1 MSQMFVQITAPAGPG
16 TPEVPR
22 AFTVTGSISV
32 QITQRQGVLVSKSV
46 SVRFGDGGPVQT
58 AIFPT
63 NETIWSC
70 AGAPAASV
78 PPGATITVTAT
89 ARGSVR
95 YFIVPGEPD
104 VEEVSAVATLTVR
117 IANPPPVLAID
128 AFPSEVN
135 ATALPF
141 PFMLSGST
149 TDPDTNVSVVSCAL
163 DTGTLAPVDNVS
175 GNWSRWR
182 KNFALTGGV
191 HRFIVQ
197 ANDLG
202 GNQVQ
207 AQAFLIVHPP
217 VAPPDPGTE
226 SITSWTRLEPA
237 CRDAD
242 MGRSIGAR
250 LFDPLWLLARQWQMG
265 EFQAADVGTPVQAR
279 LRATS
284 ALLSRCHLGVLP
296 ANTNAQAPA
305 YDPRRMPLEAMVER
319 RTMRA
324 VNANDPS
331 MLPLAVD
338 AGLHFLRMLEQQA
351 PSRSY
356 RAALIANF
364 ALQGLPG
371 TVAAAD
377 EAAQRFAQTMAGRA
391 LDARALAAFL
401 RAGGAAALAQDPSL
415 AVAAPDRAKLE
426 QAATAWLTWYDGLFA
441 EPAAAADDAWDPQRL
456 EYAVSVSASFSA
468 QPLDQVNLTASE
480 IDDGRLDWSSFD
492 CDFEVNMVSN
502 NDHSFTTITETTVPA
517 PVSFRGA
524 PAVRFWEIEDSV
536 LAYGLLPVG
545 PTDLA
550 QMMMIEYTSSYG
562 NDWFVVPLELPV
574 GSINQVNSL
583 VVTDSFGVQSLLKPI
598 GAPGVPGSNFSL
610 WQHSWIR
617 RANSD
622 IGQVIQRNL
631 FFLPPTI
638 GQVIESAALEDVLF
652 MRDEMASMA
661 WAIERSIESP
671 VERPFTYAAASAINV
686 DGGAPATNALP
697 RYLLSST
704 VPENWIPLMPVQ
716 ILEGGKVILR
726 LRRGA
731 VLQPDGSAKIHPAQ
745 SRTLNTGAPLL
756 LYDEEV
762 PREGVQVTRLR
773 RLARWIDGSSWAWT
787 ALRTQIGRGE
797 GSSGLQFDQL
807 TVQGRAQP

>member
-1 MSQMFVQITAPAGPG
+1 MSQMFVQITTPAGPG

-22 AFTVTGSISV
+22 AFTVTGNISV
-32 QITQRQGVLVSKSV
+32 QITQRHGALVSKSV
-46 SVRFGDGGPVQT
+46 SVQFGVGGPLQAAAFLT
-58 AIFPT
+58 ET
-63 NETIWSC
+63 NWSC

-78 PPGATITVTAT
+78 PPGATISLTVT

-95 YFIVPGEPD
+95 FFIVPGEPD
-104 VEEVSAVATLTVR
+104 VEEVSAVATLAVR
-117 IANPPPVLAID
+117 IANPPPTLAID
-128 AFPSEVN
+128 AIPAEVN

-141 PFMLSGST
+141 AFTLSGST
-149 TDPDTNVSVVSCAL
+149 ADPDNNVSVVSCAL
-163 DTGTLAPVDNVS
+163 DTGNFVPVDNIS

-182 KNFALTGGV
+182 KSFALTGGV

-197 ANDLG
+197 ARDLG

-207 AQAFLIVHPP
+207 EQAFLIVHPP
-217 VAPPDPGTE
+217 VPTPDPGTE

-237 CRDAD
+237 CRAAD

-265 EFQAADVGTPVQAR
+265 EFQAVDVGTPVQAR

-305 YDPRRMPLEAMVER
+305 YDPRRIPLEVLVER
-319 RTMRA
+319 RPMRA
-324 VNANDPS
+324 VDANDPS
-331 MLPLAVD
+331 MLPLAVE

-351 PSRSY
+351 PSQSY
-356 RAALIANF
+356 RAVMTSKF
-364 ALQGLPG
+364 ALQALPA
-371 TVAAAD
+371 TVSPAD
-377 EAAQRFAQTMAGRA
+377 EATQRFAQTMVGRA
-391 LDARALAAFL
+391 PDARALAAVL
-401 RAGGAAALAQDPSL
+401 RAGGAAALTHDPSL
-415 AVAAPDRAKLE
+415 AIAVQDWLKLQ
-426 QAATAWLTWYDGLFA
+426 QAATAWLAWYDGLFA
-441 EPAAAADDAWDPQRL
+441 EPAGMADDAWDPQRL

-480 IDDGRLDWSSFD
+480 VDDGRLDWSSFD

-502 NDHSFTTITETTVPA
+502 NDHSFSSITETTVPA

-574 GSINQVNSL
+574 GSINRVNSL

-598 GAPGVPGSNFSL
+598 GAPGMPGSNFSL

-617 RANSD
+617 RADSKID
-622 IGQVIQRNL
+622 HVIQRNL
-631 FFLPPTI
+631 FFLPPAI

-671 VERPFTYAAASAINV
+671 MERPFAYATAPIQM
-686 DGGAPATNALP
+686 DGAAPAAGALP

-704 VPENWIPLMPVQ
+704 VPENWIPLLPVQ
-716 ILEGGKVILR
+716 NLVDGKAILR

-762 PREGVQVTRLR
+762 PREGVQLARLR
-773 RLARWIDGSSWAWT
+773 RLVRWIDGSSWTWT

-797 GSSGLQFDQL
+797 GSSGLQFDQI
-807 TVQGRAQP
+807 VGQGGVER

>member
-1 MSQMFVQITAPAGPG
+1 MSQMFVQITTPAGPG
-16 TPEVPR
+16 IPEVPR
-22 AFTVTGSISV
+22 SFTVTGSISV
-32 QITQRQGVLVSKSV
+32 QFSFRAGPLTTKSV
-46 SVRFGDGGPVQT
+46 SVQFGAGGPVQT
-58 AIFPT
+58 AVFLT
-63 NETIWSC
+63 QTSWSC
-70 AGAPAASV
+70 TGAPAASV
-78 PPGATITVTAT
+78 PPGATITLTVS

-95 YFIVPGEPD
+95 VIIVPGEPD
-104 VEEVSAVATLTVR
+104 VEEVSAVATLAVR

-128 AFPSEVN
+128 AFPAEVS

-141 PFMLSGST
+141 AFTLSGST
-149 TDPDTNVSVVSCAL
+149 ADPDTNVSAVSCAL
-163 DTGTLAPVDNVS
+163 DTGAFALVDNIS

-182 KNFALTGGV
+182 KNFALTGGL

-207 AQAFLIVHPP
+207 AQAFLFVHPP
-217 VAPPDPGTE
+217 VEPPDPGTE

-237 CRDAD
+237 CRAAD
-242 MGRSIGAR
+242 MGRSIAAR

-305 YDPRRMPLEAMVER
+305 YDPRRVPLEALVER
-319 RTMRA
+319 RPMRA
-324 VNANDPS
+324 VDANDPS
-331 MLPLAVD
+331 MLPLAVE
-338 AGLHFLRMLEQQA
+338 AGLHFLRMLEQQG

-356 RAALIANF
+356 RAVLTSKF
-364 ALQGLPG
+364 ALQALPA
-371 TVAAAD
+371 TASPAD

-391 LDARALAAFL
+391 PDARALAAVL
-401 RAGGAAALAQDPSL
+401 RAGGAAALAHDPSL
-415 AVAAPDRAKLE
+415 AIAVPDWLKLQ

-441 EPAAAADDAWDPQRL
+441 EPAGAADDAWDPQRL

-468 QPLDQVNLTASE
+468 QPLDQINLTASE

-502 NDHSFTTITETTVPA
+502 NDHSFSPITETTVPA

-550 QMMMIEYTSSYG
+550 HMMMIEYTSSYG

-598 GAPGVPGSNFSL
+598 GAPGMPGSNFSL
-610 WQHSWIR
+610 WQHSWIQ
-617 RANSD
+617 RADSD

-631 FFLPPTI
+631 FFLPPAI
-638 GQVIESAALEDVLF
+638 GQVIESPALEDVLF

-671 VERPFTYAAASAINV
+671 MERPFAYAAASPVNV
-686 DGGAPATNALP
+686 DGAAVAAGALP

-704 VPENWIPLMPVQ
+704 VPENWIPLLPVQ
-716 ILEGGKVILR
+716 NVVGGKVILR

-745 SRTLNTGAPLL
+745 GRTLNTGAPLL

-762 PREGVQVTRLR
+762 PREGAQLTRLR
-773 RLARWIDGSSWAWT
+773 RLARWIDGSSWTWT

-797 GSSGLQFDQL
+797 GSSGLQFDQ
-807 TVQGRAQP
+807 VVEQGGVE

>member
-1 MSQMFVQITAPAGPG
+1 MSQMFVQITAPGPG
-16 TPEVPR
+16 TPELPR
-22 AFTVTGSISV
+22 VFTVTGSISV
-32 QITQRQGVLVSKSV
+32 HFSSGHGPLVSESV
-46 SVRFGDGGPVQT
+46 SVQFGAGGPVQNATFST
-58 AIFPT
+58 AT
-63 NETIWSC
+63 SWSC
-70 AGAPAASV
+70 TGAPAASV
-78 PPGATITVTAT
+78 PPGATITLTVTAS
-89 ARGSVR
+89 GSVR
-95 YFIVPGEPD
+95 FRNEPGELD
-104 VEEVSAVATLTVR
+104 LEDIDAVATLDVR
-117 IANPPPVLAID
+117 IANPPPVVTID
-128 AFPSEVN
+128 AFPPEVN

-141 PFMLSGST
+141 AFTLSGST
-149 TDPDTNVSVVSCAL
+149 TDPDDNVSAVSCSL
-163 DTGTLAPVDNVS
+163 DTGTFAPVDNPA
-175 GNWSRWR
+175 GNWSRWQ
-182 KNFALTGGV
+182 KSFALSGGL

-217 VAPPDPGTE
+217 VEPPDPGTE
-226 SITSWTRLEPA
+226 SITTWTRLEPL

-242 MGRSIGAR
+242 MSRTIGAR

-305 YDPRRMPLEAMVER
+305 YDPRRMPLEAVVER
-319 RTMRA
+319 RPMRA
-324 VNANDPS
+324 VDVNDPS
-331 MLPLAVD
+331 MLPLAVE
-338 AGLHFLRMLEQQA
+338 AGLHFLRMVEQQA
-351 PSRSY
+351 PSQSY
-356 RAALIANF
+356 RAALIGKF
-364 ALQGLPG
+364 ALQALLESIDAG
-371 TVAAAD
+371 D
-377 EAAQRFAQTMAGRA
+377 ETTQRFAQTMVGRA
-391 LDARALAAFL
+391 PDARRLAAAL
-401 RAGGAAALAQDPSL
+401 RAAGGAAALAQDPSL
-415 AVAAPDRAKLE
+415 AIAQPDRAKLQ
-426 QAATAWLTWYDGLFA
+426 QAAGAWLAWYDGLFA
-441 EPAAAADDAWDPQRL
+441 EPAGAADDAWDPQRL

-502 NDHSFTTITETTVPA
+502 NDHSFSAITETVVPA
-517 PVSFRGA
+517 PVNFRGA

-550 QMMMIEYTSSYG
+550 QMMMIEYTGSYG
-562 NDWFVVPLELPV
+562 NDWFVVPLALPV
-574 GSINQVNSL
+574 GSINQMNSL

-598 GAPGVPGSNFSL
+598 GAPGMRAANFSL
-610 WQHSWIR
+610 WQHSLIR
-617 RANSD
+617 RAGSD

-631 FFLPPTI
+631 FFLPPAI
-638 GQVIESAALEDVLF
+638 GQVIESGALEEVLF

-671 VERPFTYAAASAINV
+671 MERPFAYAAAGPIRDNDS
-686 DGGAPATNALP
+686 APAARAPP
-697 RYLLSST
+697 RYLVSSS
-704 VPENWIPLMPVQ
+704 VPANWIPLLPVQ
-716 ILEGGKVILR
+716 QQVGGKVIQR

-731 VLQPDGSAKIHPAQ
+731 VLQPDGSAKVDPAR
-745 SRTLNTGAPLL
+745 SRTLATGSPLL

-762 PREGVQVTRLR
+762 PREGVQLTRAR
-773 RLARWIDGSSWAWT
+773 RLARWVDGSSWAWT

-807 TVQGRAQP
+807 AGQSGTQP

>member
-1 MSQMFVQITAPAGPG
+1 MSQMLVQITAPGPG
-16 TPEVPR
+16 TPEVSR
-22 AFTVTGSISV
+22 AFTVTGNISV
-32 QITQRQGVLVSKSV
+32 QFSPGHGPLVSRSV
-46 SVRFGDGGPVQT
+46 SVQFGASGPVHT
-58 AIFPT
+58 ATFST
-63 NETIWSC
+63 ATSWSC
-70 AGAPAASV
+70 TGAPAANV
-78 PPGATITVTAT
+78 PPGATITLTVTAS
-89 ARGSVR
+89 GSVR
-95 YFIVPGEPD
+95 FFIVPGEPD
-104 VEEVSAVATLTVR
+104 FEDVSAVATLAVR
-117 IANPPPVLAID
+117 IANPPPVVTID
-128 AFPSEVN
+128 AFPAEVT
-135 ATALPF
+135 AAALPF
-141 PFMLSGST
+141 AFTLSGST
-149 TDPDTNVSVVSCAL
+149 SDPDNNVSAVSSAL
-163 DTGTLAPVDNVS
+163 DTGAFAPVDNPS
-175 GNWSRWR
+175 GNWSRWQ
-182 KNFALTGGV
+182 KSFALGGGL

-202 GNQVQ
+202 GNQVRS
-207 AQAFLIVHPP
+207 QAFLTVHPP
-217 VAPPDPGTE
+217 VAPADPGTE

-250 LFDPLWLLARQWQMG
+250 LFDPLWLMARQWQMG

-319 RTMRA
+319 RPMRA

-338 AGLHFLRMLEQQA
+338 AGLHFLRMLEQQV
-351 PSRSY
+351 PSQSY
-356 RAALIANF
+356 HAALISNF

-371 TVAAAD
+371 TGAAID

-391 LDARALAAFL
+391 LDARVLAAFL

-415 AVAAPDRAKLE
+415 AVAAPDRAKLQ
-426 QAATAWLTWYDGLFA
+426 QAATAWLAWYDGLFA
-441 EPAAAADDAWDPQRL
+441 EPAGVADDAWDPQRL

-468 QPLDQVNLTASE
+468 EPLDQVNLTASE

-502 NDHSFTTITETTVPA
+502 NDHSFSSITETTVPA

-598 GAPGVPGSNFSL
+598 GAPGMPGSNFSL

-617 RANSD
+617 RAGSD
-622 IGQVIQRNL
+622 IGQVTQRNL
-631 FFLPPTI
+631 FFLPPAI
-638 GQVIESAALEDVLF
+638 GQVIESPAVEEVLF

-671 VERPFTYAAASAINV
+671 VERAFAYAAPAPVGA
-686 DGGAPATNALP
+686 DGPTPTAGALP

-704 VPENWIPLMPVQ
+704 VPENWIPLLPVQ
-716 ILEGGKVILR
+716 QRVGGEVILR

-731 VLQPDGSAKIHPAQ
+731 VLQPDGSSKIHQAQ
-745 SRTLNTGAPLL
+745 SRTLRTGAPLL

-762 PREGVQVTRLR
+762 PREGVQLTRAR
-773 RLARWIDGSSWAWT
+773 RFARWIDGSSWVWT
-787 ALRTQIGRGE
+787 ALRTEIGRGE

-807 TVQGRAQP
+807 AGQGGAPRR

>member
-1 MSQMFVQITAPAGPG
+1 
-16 TPEVPR
+16 
-22 AFTVTGSISV
+22 
-32 QITQRQGVLVSKSV
+32 
-46 SVRFGDGGPVQT
+46 
-58 AIFPT
+58 
-63 NETIWSC
+63 
-70 AGAPAASV
+70 
-78 PPGATITVTAT
+78 
-89 ARGSVR
+89 
-95 YFIVPGEPD
+95 
-104 VEEVSAVATLTVR
+104 
-117 IANPPPVLAID
+117 
-128 AFPSEVN
+128 
-135 ATALPF
+135 
-141 PFMLSGST
+141 
-149 TDPDTNVSVVSCAL
+149 
-163 DTGTLAPVDNVS
+163 
-175 GNWSRWR
+175 
-182 KNFALTGGV
+182 
-191 HRFIVQ
+191 VQ

-207 AQAFLIVHPP
+207 AHAFLTVHPP

-226 SITSWTRLEPA
+226 SITSWTRIEPA

-296 ANTNAQAPA
+296 PNTNAQAPA

-319 RTMRA
+319 RPMRA
-324 VNANDPS
+324 VDANDPS

-356 RAALIANF
+356 RAALISNF
-364 ALQGLPG
+364 ALQGLPA
-371 TVAAAD
+371 TAAAAD

-391 LDARALAAFL
+391 LDARVLAAFL

-415 AVAAPDRAKLE
+415 AVAAPDRAKVQ
-426 QAATAWLTWYDGLFA
+426 QAATAWLAWYDGLFA
-441 EPAAAADDAWDPQRL
+441 EPGGTADDAWDPQRL

-468 QPLDQVNLTASE
+468 QPLDQINLTASE

-502 NDHSFTTITETTVPA
+502 NDHVFSDITETVVPA

-524 PAVRFWEIEDSV
+524 PAVRFWEIEDSL
-536 LAYGLLPVG
+536 LAYGLLPIG
-545 PTDLA
+545 PPDLA
-550 QMMMIEYTSSYG
+550 QMMMIEYTGSYG
-562 NDWFVVPLELPV
+562 NDWFAVPLELPV
-574 GSINQVNSL
+574 GSINRVNSL
-583 VVTDSFGVQSLLKPI
+583 VITDSFGVRSLLQPI
-598 GAPGVPGSNFSL
+598 GASGMPGSSFSL
-610 WQHSWIR
+610 WQHSLIR
-617 RANSD
+617 RADSG

-631 FFLPPTI
+631 FFLPPAI
-638 GQVIESAALEDVLF
+638 GQVIESAALEEVLF

-671 VERPFTYAAASAINV
+671 VERPFAYATAAPVGA
-686 DGGAPATNALP
+686 DGAPSSAVAP
-697 RYLLSST
+697 PGYLLSSR
-704 VPENWIPLMPVQ
+704 VPENWIPLLPVQ
-716 ILEGGKVILR
+716 QQVGGKVIVR

-731 VLQPDGSAKIHPAQ
+731 VLQPDGPPKVHLAQ
-745 SRTLNTGAPLL
+745 GRTLNTGGPLL

-762 PREGVQVTRLR
+762 PREGVQLTRAR

-807 TVQGRAQP
+807 IGQGGT

>member
-1 MSQMFVQITAPAGPG
+1 M
-16 TPEVPR
+16 PR
-22 AFTVTGSISV
+22 SFTVTGSISV
-32 QITQRQGVLVSKSV
+32 QFSPGHGPLTSKSV
-46 SVRFGDGGPVQT
+46 SVQFGAGGPVQAASFLT
-58 AIFPT
+58 AT
-63 NETIWSC
+63 TWRC
-70 AGAPAASV
+70 VGAPAASV
-78 PPGATITVTAT
+78 PPAATITITVTA
-89 ARGSVR
+89 RGSVK
-95 YFIVPGEPD
+95 FFNAPLDPDSED
-104 VEEVSAVATLTVR
+104 VEAVATLAVR
-117 IANPPPVLAID
+117 IANPLPVVTID
-128 AFPSEVN
+128 AFPAEVT
-135 ATALPF
+135 AAALPF
-141 PFMLSGST
+141 AFTLAGST
-149 TDPDTNVSVVSCAL
+149 TDPDGNVSAVSCAL
-163 DTGTLAPVDNVS
+163 DTGVFALVDNPS
-175 GNWSRWR
+175 GDWSRWQ
-182 KNFALTGGV
+182 KSFTLSGGL

-207 AQAFLIVHPP
+207 AQAFLIVHPQ
-217 VAPPDPGTE
+217 VEPPDPGTE
-226 SITSWTRLEPA
+226 SITSWTRLEPS

-265 EFQAADVGTPVQAR
+265 EFQAADAGTPVAAR
-279 LRATS
+279 VRATS
-284 ALLSRCHLGVLP
+284 AMLSRGHFGELP

-305 YDPRRMPLEAMVER
+305 YDPLRMPLEALVER
-319 RTMRA
+319 RPMRA
-324 VNANDPS
+324 VDANDPT
-331 MLPLAVD
+331 MLPLAVE

-351 PSRSY
+351 PSKSY
-356 RAALIANF
+356 RAALIGKF
-364 ALQGLPG
+364 ALQALPAG
-371 TVAAAD
+371 IDAPD
-377 EAAQRFAQTMAGRA
+377 EATQRFAQTMLGRA
-391 LDARALAAFL
+391 LDARRLAAAV
-401 RAGGAAALAQDPSL
+401 RAAGGAAALAQDPSL
-415 AVAAPDRAKLE
+415 AIDQPDRAKLQ
-426 QAATAWLTWYDGLFA
+426 QAAGAWLAWYDGLFA
-441 EPAAAADDAWDPQRL
+441 EPAGAADDAWDPQRL

-502 NDHSFTTITETTVPA
+502 NDHSFSAITETIVPA

-524 PAVRFWEIEDSV
+524 PAVRFWEIEDSL

-583 VVTDSFGVQSLLKPI
+583 VVTDSFGVQILLNPI
-598 GAPGVPGSNFSL
+598 GAPGMPAANFSL
-610 WQHSWIR
+610 WQHSLIR
-617 RANSD
+617 RAGSD

-631 FFLPPTI
+631 FFLPPAI
-638 GQVIESAALEDVLF
+638 GQVIESGALEEVLF

-671 VERPFTYAAASAINV
+671 MERPFAYAAAAPILDN
-686 DGGAPATNALP
+686 GAAPVAGEPP

-704 VPENWIPLMPVQ
+704 VPANWIPLLPVQ
-716 ILEGGKVILR
+716 QQVGGKVIQR

-731 VLQPDGSAKIHPAQ
+731 VLQPDGSAKVHQA
-745 SRTLNTGAPLL
+745 RARALNIGAPLM

-762 PREGVQVTRLR
+762 PREGVRLTRAR
-773 RLARWIDGSSWAWT
+773 RLSRWIDGSSWVWT
-787 ALRTQIGRGE
+787 AFRKQVGRGE

-807 TVQGRAQP
+807 DGQGGGNLHSNQS